1 MDLKTESKVP
11 VLIKFQSKEII
22 DSFQSGT
29 VYMNELSL
37 FRKMEESD
45 DSHEVGDYMENKYFS
60 MAYELP
66 DGTPCNFISTTEDNR
81 NNFIFCLFCV
91 PADGCHFQF
100 SSEQKEKL
108 PDFGDTALVIQDFH
122 EFISRVTNEAQN
134 QGYKLHNRE
143 AVYYKE
149 NCEMTI
155 EVAKLL
161 TEGLY
166 NFSFLKR
173 SRYSYQQEY
182 RLAVNMEK
190 TEEDHIILD
199 IGDISDISYQISTKQ
214 LLEEGIDT

>member
-1 MDLKTESKVP
+1 MDLKIESKAP

-29 VYMNELSL
+29 VYMNKLNRFIE
-37 FRKMEESD
+37 MEELED
-45 DSHEVGDYMENKYFS
+45 NHEVGAYMENKFFS

-81 NNFIFCLFCV
+81 DNFVFCLFCI
-91 PADGCHFQF
+91 PADSYQFQF

-108 PDFGDTALVIQDFH
+108 PKFGDTALVIQNFH
-122 EFISRVTNEAQN
+122 EFILRATDGAKKK
-134 QGYKLHNRE
+134 GYELHNRK
-143 AVYYKE
+143 VTYYKE
-149 NCEMTI
+149 NCEMPI

-182 RLAVNMEK
+182 RLAVNIEK
-190 TEEDHIILD
+190 IDKDHIFLD

-214 LLEEGIDT
+214 LLEDGIDT

>member
-1 MDLKTESKVP
+1 MKTESKAP
-11 VLIKFQSKEII
+11 VLIKFKSKKII

-29 VYMNELSL
+29 VYMNKLNYFIEKEEL
-37 FRKMEESD
+37 EDNHEIGD
-45 DSHEVGDYMENKYFS
+45 DMENKFFS
-60 MAYELP
+60 MAYEFP
-66 DGTPCNFISTTEDNR
+66 DGTPCNFISTTEGNRDN
-81 NNFIFCLFCV
+81 FVFCLFCV
-91 PADGCHFQF
+91 PANSCHFQF

-122 EFISRVTNEAQN
+122 EFISRATDGAKKK
-134 QGYKLHNRE
+134 GYELHNKE
-143 AVYYKE
+143 VVYYKE
-149 NCEMTI
+149 NCEMPI

-190 TEEDHIILD
+190 IKKDHIVLD